1 MRQSLYIGLFLVPLL
16 FLGCGTSHSSQ
27 GATAAHALTAPK
39 QQFEEQERFPKK
51 VVLNLVVAPIKPIP
65 TRASDFAHPR
75 KPLHL
80 KPESPVAR
88 QIVENYYKSSD
99 KTPGGHCL
107 VVSKRRFE
115 KAYEDV
121 YGHPIYQDLSQKIA
135 TKQLTPRQV
144 FNNLYDTTT
153 KLEPEWQNLPRQY
166 RAKGS
171 AGAIAIAGLGELV
184 NTRGIWNG
192 KLRPGALVQVWR
204 LRKDYEKVRNGAEIL
219 DFDPY
224 GHSFVFL
231 GYELDKKGVIQGLRI
246 ADQGYQSYR
255 PLVLSDYEVWWGINL
270 KI

>member
-1 MRQSLYIGLFLVPLL
+1 MRQLLYIGLLL
-16 FLGCGTSHSSQ
+16 FSLLYLGCGTTQSVP
-27 GATAAHALTAPK
+27 GDRAAHASSSRKLQVDGEAT
-39 QQFEEQERFPKK
+39 FPKK
-51 VVLNLVVAPIKPIP
+51 VFINLVVAPIKPIP
-65 TRASDFAHPR
+65 TRASDFALPH

-121 YGHPIYQDLSQKIA
+121 YGHPIYQDLSPKLA

-144 FNNLYDTTT
+144 FNNLYDTAT
-153 KLEPEWQNLPRQY
+153 KQKPEWQNLPRQY

-184 NTRGIWNG
+184 DTEGIWNG

-204 LRKDYEKVRNGAEIL
+204 LRKDYKKVRNGVEIL

-231 GYELDKKGVIQGLRI
+231 DYELNEKGVIQGMKI

-255 PLVLSDYEVWWGINL
+255 SLVLSDYEVWWGINL